1 MAKWVRAQSAAK
13 PCGRS
18 LSSSRRVPTKP
29 SIFRSSACSRVRPR
43 ESATIAGSQGKL
55 ALVAPHAAPG
65 ADHHVGIFGLA
76 QRSVIA
82 TQRAKQVPFFT
93 IEVVLQDDTA
103 VAKVVAQTEQ
113 VIALAADQS
122 HPEGHDLHVAS
133 GTRARY
139 GVFAKIA
146 LDLDHRQ
153 HELWVKPGAVRL
165 EVHGAQE
172 LHARLEV
179 WHSRFQAMRHFGEPV
194 DRRLRI
200 GKGMTRRRLVRDR
213 RLQARPYLDGERFVD
228 LGSCESKA
236 RERYS
241 DQRQAGALQH
251 EPVRSGASGSPSGT
265 FFVSLSSRP

>member
-1 MAKWVRAQSAAK
+1 
-13 PCGRS
+13 
-18 LSSSRRVPTKP
+18 
-29 SIFRSSACSRVRPR
+29 
-43 ESATIAGSQGKL
+43 
-55 ALVAPHAAPG
+55 
-65 ADHHVGIFGLA
+65 
-76 QRSVIA
+76 
-82 TQRAKQVPFFT
+82 QRAKQVPFFT

-165 EVHGAQE
+165 EVHSAQE

-179 WHSRFQAMRHFGEPV
+179 AHSRFKALRHFGEPA
-194 DRRLRI
+194 DGRLRI
-200 GKGMTRRRLVRDR
+200 GKGMTR
-213 RLQARPYLDGERFVD
+213 
-228 LGSCESKA
+228 
-236 RERYS
+236 
-241 DQRQAGALQH
+241 
-251 EPVRSGASGSPSGT
+251 
-265 FFVSLSSRP
+265 